1 MTSLPIRSL
10 LAVAFASL
18 AAGAL
23 ADSARLAADDPRWRA
38 ECGGCHA
45 AFPPA
50 LLTAP
55 AWRQVMGALDR
66 HYGADASLDA
76 ATTREIA
83 SFLER
88 NAGDARRGA
97 PPAVATI
104 AAGAPASTPLPRLAD
119 SPKFAREHRKIPA
132 STIGRPDV
140 GSLANC
146 AACHPAADRGD
157 FSERAVR
164 VPR

>member
-1 MTSLPIRSL
+1 MTSLPIRPL
-10 LAVAFASL
+10 LFAAL
-18 AAGAL
+18 ASIATGAL
-23 ADSARLAADDPRWRA
+23 ADSSRLAADDPRWRA

-66 HYGADASLDA
+66 HYGTDASLDA
-76 ATTREIA
+76 ATAREIA

-97 PPAVATI
+97 PPAAVKVAT
-104 AAGAPASTPLPRLAD
+104 GVQAPPPLPRLAD
-119 SPKFAREHRKIPA
+119 SPWFAREHRKIPA
-132 STIGRPDV
+132 STIARRDV

-146 AACHPAADRGD
+146 GACHPAADRGD

>member
-1 MTSLPIRSL
+1 MTSLPIRPL
-10 LAVAFASL
+10 LFAAL
-18 AAGAL
+18 ASIATGAL
-23 ADSARLAADDPRWRA
+23 ADSSWLAADDPRWRA

-66 HYGADASLDA
+66 HYGTDASLDA
-76 ATTREIA
+76 ATAREIA

-97 PPAVATI
+97 PRAVATN
-104 AAGAPASTPLPRLAD
+104 AASAPASTPLPRLAD
-119 SPKFAREHRKIPA
+119 SPKFSREHRGIPA
-132 STIGRPDV
+132 STIARPDV

-146 AACHPAADRGD
+146 GACHPAADRGD

>member
-1 MTSLPIRSL
+1 MTSLPIRPL
-10 LAVAFASL
+10 LFAAL
-18 AAGAL
+18 ASIATGAL
-23 ADSARLAADDPRWRA
+23 ADSSRLAADDPRWRA

-66 HYGADASLDA
+66 HYGTDASLDA
-76 ATTREIA
+76 ATAREIA

-97 PPAVATI
+97 PPAAVKVAT
-104 AAGAPASTPLPRLAD
+104 GVQAPPPLPRFAD
-119 SPKFAREHRKIPA
+119 SPWFAREHRKIPA
-132 STIGRPDV
+132 STIARRDV

-146 AACHPAADRGD
+146 GACHPAADRGD

>member
-1 MTSLPIRSL
+1 MTSLPIRPL
-10 LAVAFASL
+10 LFAAL
-18 AAGAL
+18 ASIATGAL
-23 ADSARLAADDPRWRA
+23 ADSSRLAADDPRWRA

-66 HYGADASLDA
+66 HYGTDASLDA
-76 ATTREIA
+76 ATAREIA

-97 PPAVATI
+97 PPAVATT
-104 AAGAPASTPLPRLAD
+104 AVGAPTSPPLPRLAD
-119 SPKFAREHRKIPA
+119 SPWFAREHRKIPA
-132 STIGRPDV
+132 STIARPDV

-146 AACHPAADRGD
+146 GACHPAADRGD

>member
-1 MTSLPIRSL
+1 MTAHPIRAL
-10 LAVAFASL
+10 LVVALASV
-18 AAGAL
+18 ASGAL
-23 ADSARLAADDPRWRA
+23 ADSSRYAADDPRWRA
-38 ECGGCHA
+38 ECGSCHV

-66 HYGADASLDA
+66 HYGTDASLDA
-76 ATTREIA
+76 AAAREIA
-83 SFLER
+83 AFLER

-97 PPAVATI
+97 PPAVATM
-104 AAGAPASTPLPRLAD
+104 AAGAPASPPLPRLAD
-119 SPKFAREHRKIPA
+119 SPWFAREHRKIPA
-132 STIGRPDV
+132 STIARPDV

-146 AACHPAADRGD
+146 GACHPAADRGD

>member
-1 MTSLPIRSL
+1 MTSLPIRPL
-10 LAVAFASL
+10 LFAAL
-18 AAGAL
+18 ASIATGAL
-23 ADSARLAADDPRWRA
+23 ADSSRLAADDPRWRA

-66 HYGADASLDA
+66 HYGTDASLDA
-76 ATTREIA
+76 ATAREIA

-97 PPAVATI
+97 PPAAVKVAT
-104 AAGAPASTPLPRLAD
+104 GVQAPPPLPRLAD
-119 SPKFAREHRKIPA
+119 SPWFAREHRKIPA
-132 STIGRPDV
+132 STIARRDV

-146 AACHPAADRGD
+146 GACHPAADRGD
-157 FSERAVR
+157 FSERALR

>member
-1 MTSLPIRSL
+1 MTSLPIRPL
-10 LAVAFASL
+10 LFAAL
-18 AAGAL
+18 ASIATGAL
-23 ADSARLAADDPRWRA
+23 ADSSRFAADDPRWRA

-66 HYGADASLDA
+66 HYGTDASLDA
-76 ATTREIA
+76 ATAREIA

-97 PPAVATI
+97 PPAAVKVAT
-104 AAGAPASTPLPRLAD
+104 GVQAPQPLPRLAD
-119 SPKFAREHRKIPA
+119 SPWFAREHRKIPA
-132 STIGRPDV
+132 STIARRDV

-146 AACHPAADRGD
+146 GACHPAADRGD

>member
-1 MTSLPIRSL
+1 MNAAPVRSIL
-10 LAVAFASL
+10 FLAFASL
-18 AAGAL
+18 ATGAL
-23 ADSARLAADDPRWRA
+23 ADSARFAADDPRWRA

-66 HYGADASLDA
+66 HYGTDASLDA
-76 ATTREIA
+76 ATAREIA

-97 PPAVATI
+97 PPAVATN
-104 AAGAPASTPLPRLAD
+104 AASAPASTPLPRLAD
-119 SPKFAREHRKIPA
+119 SPKFSREHRGIPA
-132 STIGRPDV
+132 STIARPDV

-146 AACHPAADRGD
+146 GACHPAADRGD